1 MTVTRFTVDLNMGSA
16 SAIAFLLWELIITF
30 DREVDFIWSKPRTSW
45 IKWAFLFA
53 RYFPLMAGI
62 CGRAIDTVVVYRDP
76 IPIPL
81 NALRIWYICQVLVL
95 HLMML
100 GAEIVMMARVY
111 ALYSRNR
118 YIGGIF
124 LLLLLGEST
133 SVIVGLALN
142 LPSEIFNPD
151 DLLTTSSKSYIYFGV
166 SAMIS
171 QVVILAFSI
180 YRYIRGDWRGV
191 PLVSLMIRDGT
202 LAFGVLF
209 FVSLLLVIFTASETY
224 PTPTFAWLINFI
236 SAAECRLI
244 LNMQQIPVPYSTY
257 RTSDTP
263 LTTFLVDNSRQ
274 ALTDRDLVEN
284 QTTNIATP

>member
-1 MTVTRFTVDLNMGSA
+1 MVVTRLTVDLNMGSA
-16 SAIAFLLWELIITF
+16 SAIAFLLWELAITF
-30 DREVDFIWSKPRTSW
+30 DREVDFIWPKPRTSW

-53 RYFPLMAGI
+53 RYFPLLAGT
-62 CGRAIDTVVVYRDP
+62 CGRVIDSLVLYKDP
-76 IPIPL
+76 IPISL

-95 HLMML
+95 YLMML

-111 ALYSRNR
+111 ALYNRNR
-118 YIGGIF
+118 YIGGVF
-124 LLLLLGEST
+124 LLLLVGEST

-142 LPSEIFNPD
+142 LPSKNFD
-151 DLLTTSSKSYIYFGV
+151 SGDLITTSSDSYIYFGV

-209 FVSLLLVIFTASETY
+209 FVSCLLVIYTAMDLTY
-224 PTPTFAWLINFI
+224 STPTSAWLINFI

-244 LNMQQIPVPYSTY
+244 LNLQEIPLPNSTY

-263 LTTFLVDNSRQ
+263 LTTFLVDNSRL
-274 ALTDRDLVEN
+274 ATTADLEN
-284 QTTNIATP
+284 QTNVTTP